1 MHVECGKAPKSGVD
15 VSLCGL
21 FPFVV
26 VFFVKWE
33 WGVVGDG
40 VPDVVFCNS
49 YGAHV
54 GFVVVERGAEVGV
67 VPLDVFGCSTDVLG
81 VE

>member
-1 MHVECGKAPKSGVD
+1 MHVECGKASKSAVD

-26 VFFVKWE
+26 FLFVKWE

-40 VPDVVFCNS
+40 VPDVVFCK
-49 YGAHV
+49 
-54 GFVVVERGAEVGV
+54 
-67 VPLDVFGCSTDVLG
+67 P
-81 VE
+81 